1 MAAGIPDLLSAH
13 HVVLRYDVTVPK
25 KSHQELKNYKQP
37 VCGDQFTKQL
47 NLITRFNSFARAGLP

>member
-47 NLITRFNSFARAGLP
+47 NLITLFNSFAIAGLS